1 MELAILTGDTSRQY
15 IHLNASRY
23 ISLKISAQHYFHFW
37 STQNLF
43 KFYRFILSVT
53 SPNLS
58 RRPNKWPI
66 IKLQHGLQFPT
77 DFSISWVLC
86 NVIKLQ
92 LWYLRLYHILPRT
105 NDEQSIYLYIIAI
118 TGCCRDYFQN
128 QMTRPSMHC
137 NDHGGDSASTH
148 RLRRKYKWTLPIS
161 FIAGKGPAA
170 KWIK

>member
-1 MELAILTGDTSRQY
+1 MELAVLTGDTSIQY

-58 RRPNKWPI
+58 RRENEWPI
-66 IKLQHGLQFPT
+66 IKLHHGLQFPV

-86 NVIKLQ
+86 SVIKLQ
-92 LWYLRLYHILPRT
+92 LWYLCLFSYTTMHKWRT
-105 NDEQSIYLYIIAI
+105 NHIFIY
-118 TGCCRDYFQN
+118 
-128 QMTRPSMHC
+128 HC
-137 NDHGGDSASTH
+137 YNWLLQRLFSKSND
-148 RLRRKYKWTLPIS
+148 KV
-161 FIAGKGPAA
+161 
-170 KWIK
+170 